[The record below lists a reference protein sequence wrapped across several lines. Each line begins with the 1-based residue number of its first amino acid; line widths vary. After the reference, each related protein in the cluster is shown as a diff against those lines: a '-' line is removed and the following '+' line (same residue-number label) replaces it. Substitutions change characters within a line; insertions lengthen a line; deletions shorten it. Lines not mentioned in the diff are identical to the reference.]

1 MNKRIK
7 KKNDIKRFDEF
18 FFKAENLVTTLD
30 YYFKH
35 SHYDFFL
42 HCIHCLDLF
51 DFDIYWE
58 EYDKWIGSTNGKRY
72 WSYVRKKNNIPKY
85 LGYKNKVI
93 KYK

>member
-1 MNKRIK
+1 MNKRTK
-7 KKNDIKRFDEF
+7 KKNDTKRFDEF
-18 FFKAENLVTTLD
+18 FFKAENLVATLN

-35 SHYDFFL
+35 THYSLFL
-42 HCIHCLDLF
+42 HCLDLP
-51 DFDIYWE
+51 DSDIYWE

-72 WSYVRKKNNIPKY
+72 WSYVRKKNNLPKY